1 MRVLLKDVADVKISN
16 VDKKS
21 YDSEVPVTLCN
32 FTDVYY
38 NWRITEEKCKNF
50 MQATAVSSEIEKF
63 QIHVGDVAI
72 TKDSE
77 TRYDIGISTYFDGTI
92 PSLLLGYHCALIRPD
107 KSCLCGAYLNALFNT
122 AYAKKYFAYNASGS
136 GQRYSLSLDCIQN
149 FPIEL
154 PPIKTQLR
162 ITNIVHNRSKL

>member
-21 YDSEVPVTLCN
+21 YDVETPITLCN

-38 NWRITEEKCKNF
+38 NWCITEEKCKNF
-50 MQATAVSSEIEKF
+50 MRATAVTSEIEKF
-63 QIHVGDVAI
+63 QIHAGDVAI

-77 TRYDIGISTYFDGTI
+77 TRYDIGISTYFDSTI
-92 PSLLLGYHCALIRPD
+92 SHLLLGYHCALIRPY
-107 KSCLCGAYLNALFNT
+107 KTYLCGAYLNALFNT

-136 GQRYSLSLDCIQN
+136 GQRYSLTLDCIQD

-154 PPIKTQLR
+154 PPIEAQLR
-162 ITNIVHNRSKL
+162 ITNIVHNRSIL